1 MLNKF
6 FAHKHLGVTQ
16 LVLENKIAERQKE
29 LFEHMTITH
38 FLCFLVLFSS
48 LVLGNKLFFNVITY
62 PPVNLHFFALLT
74 LIGLCL
80 VFLHKITEYSYST
93 VSKISTNQIGFAYIV
108 LPLIITGLTVIVTGN
123 SLNSVEFLL
132 LLPILIAASM
142 LGKKTGILISCFCV
156 ILVLCF
162 KHITTDG
169 LSLIQLFESNLILI
183 SMMFIMGW
191 FVGGLT
197 NLENRHREQLRASI
211 SSFHAEIMQ
220 RKAVEE
226 QLSMLSQAVEQSP
239 ILIMITDTNGHI
251 NYINQKYTSITEYLP
266 EEVYGK
272 NIWARRHQSEECTA
286 IYNTVNSGKAW
297 HGEIRNKKKN
307 GEYYWER
314 VTIAPFSN
322 KKGEIT
328 HILRVSEDIT
338 ERKRIEREMARLDQ
352 LNLVGE
358 MAAGIAHEIR
368 NPMTSVR
375 GFLQLLGDKEK
386 CSQYKNYFDM
396 MISELDRANSII
408 TEFLALARNKAMH
421 LKKQNLVTII
431 RTLLPLLQAEGIKTD
446 KYIQADLEEVPDLL
460 LDENEIHQIIL
471 NLVHNGL
478 EAMPPGG
485 NLIIRT
491 YTEGNEVVFSVQDEG
506 KGISAEVLE
515 KIGTPFF
522 TTKDNGT
529 GLGLAVCYSIAS
541 RHKAK
546 ISVDTGPGGSIF
558 FVRFKIDSNSDNNEL
573 NNIPEPDS
581 LILQNGSGLIIN
593 RG

>member
-1 MLNKF
+1 M
-6 FAHKHLGVTQ
+6 
-16 LVLENKIAERQKE
+16 VLENKIAERQKE
-29 LFEHMTITH
+29 LFEHMAITH
-38 FLCFLVLFSS
+38 FLCFIVLFSS
-48 LVLGNKLFFNVITY
+48 LVLSNKLFFNTNEY
-62 PPVNLHFFALLT
+62 PLMNIHFIALLT
-74 LIGLCL
+74 LIGLRL
-80 VFLHKITEYSYST
+80 VFFQRITEHSYPTDPKKS
-93 VSKISTNQIGFAYIV
+93 IIQIGLAYIV
-108 LPLIITGLTVIVTGN
+108 LPLFITGLTVIVIGN
-123 SLNSVEFLL
+123 SLNSVEYLL
-132 LLPILIAASM
+132 LLPTLIAASM
-142 LGKKTGILISCFCV
+142 LGKKTGILMAWFCV
-156 ILVLCF
+156 IFLLCF
-162 KHITTDG
+162 KYKTTDD
-169 LSLIQLFESNLILI
+169 LPLVQLFESNLILI
-183 SMMFIMGW
+183 SIMFIMGW

-211 SSFHAEIMQ
+211 SSFHAEIIQ

-239 ILIMITDTNGHI
+239 TLIMITDTNGRI
-251 NYINQKYTSITEYLP
+251 NYINQKYTRITEYLP

-272 NIWARRHQSEECTA
+272 NIWARHYQSEECTT
-286 IYNTVNSGKAW
+286 IYHTVNSGKAW

-314 VTIAPFSN
+314 VSITPFSN

-328 HILRVSEDIT
+328 HLLRVSEDIT
-338 ERKRIEREMARLDQ
+338 ERKRIEKEMARLAQ

-375 GFLQLLGDKEK
+375 GFLQLLGDKEE
-386 CSQYKNYFDM
+386 CSQYKNYFEM

-408 TEFLALARNKAMH
+408 TEFLVLARNKAMH

-431 RTLLPLLQAEGIKTD
+431 RVLLPLLQADGIKTD
-446 KYIQADLEEVPDLL
+446 KYIKADLEEVPDLL
-460 LDENEIHQIIL
+460 LDENEIRQIIL

-506 KGISAEVLE
+506 KGISTDVLE

-529 GLGLAVCYSIAS
+529 GLGLAVCYSIAT
-541 RHKAK
+541 RHKAT
-546 ISVDTGPGGSIF
+546 ISVDTGPRGSIF
-558 FVRFKIDSNSDNNEL
+558 FVRFKIDSNSNNSDLEKT
-573 NNIPEPDS
+573 PEPGS
-581 LILQNGSGLIIN
+581 LIFQTGPSLMIK

>member
-6 FAHKHLGVTQ
+6 VHKHQGVTQ
-16 LVLENKIAERQKE
+16 LILENKIAERQKE
-29 LFEHMTITH
+29 LFEHMAITH
-38 FLCFLVLFSS
+38 FMCFIVLFIS
-48 LVLGNKLFFNVITY
+48 LVLGNKIFFNVITY
-62 PPVNLHFFALLT
+62 PLMYPHFIALLT
-74 LIGLCL
+74 LIVLCL
-80 VFLHKITEYSYST
+80 LFFQRITKHSYST
-93 VSKISTNQIGFAYIV
+93 EPKISTIQIGFAYIV
-108 LPLIITGLTVIVTGN
+108 LPLIITILTVIVTGN
-123 SLNSVEFLL
+123 SLNSVEYLL
-132 LLPILIAASM
+132 LLPTLIAASM
-142 LGKKTGILISCFCV
+142 LGKKTGILMSCFCS

-162 KHITTDG
+162 KYQTTDG
-169 LSLIQLFESNLILI
+169 LSLVQLFESNLVLI
-183 SMMFIMGW
+183 SMMFITGW

-211 SSFHAEIMQ
+211 SSFHTEIMQ
-220 RKAVEE
+220 HKAVEE

-239 ILIMITDTNGHI
+239 TLIMITDTNGLI
-251 NYINQKYTSITEYLP
+251 NYINQKYTSITGYLP

-272 NIWARRHQSEECTA
+272 NIWARSDQSEACTA
-286 IYNTVNSGKAW
+286 IYHTVNSGKAW

-314 VTIAPFSN
+314 VAITPFSN

-328 HILRVSEDIT
+328 HLLRVSEDIA
-338 ERKRIEREMARLDQ
+338 ESKRIEKEMARLDQ

-375 GFLQLLGDKEK
+375 GFLQLLGDKEE
-386 CSQYKNYFDM
+386 CSQYKTYFEL

-408 TEFLALARNKAMH
+408 TEFLDLARNKAMH
-421 LKKQNLVTII
+421 LEKQNLVTII
-431 RTLLPLLQAEGIKTD
+431 RVLLPLLQADGIKTD

-460 LDENEIHQIIL
+460 LDENEIRQLIL

-506 KGISAEVLE
+506 KGISTDVLE

-522 TTKDNGT
+522 TTKDNGI
-529 GLGLAVCYSIAS
+529 GLGLAVCYSIAT
-541 RHKAK
+541 RHKAT

-558 FVRFKIDSNSDNNEL
+558 FVRFKIDSNSDNNNLE
-573 NNIPEPDS
+573 NTPEPDS
-581 LILQNGSGLIIN
+581 LIFQTGSGLIIK